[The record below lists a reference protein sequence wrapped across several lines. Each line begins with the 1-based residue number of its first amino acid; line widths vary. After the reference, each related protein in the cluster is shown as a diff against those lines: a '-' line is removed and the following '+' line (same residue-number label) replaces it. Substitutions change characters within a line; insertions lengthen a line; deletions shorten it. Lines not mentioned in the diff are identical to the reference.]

1 MKITSVEEVK
11 KFLRGIRAT
20 DEEIE
25 RNIEIIGNLASPTY
39 EGKVLMDKLGITY
52 GR

>member
-11 KFLRGIRAT
+11 KLLKGIGAT
-20 DEEIE
+20 DKEIE

-39 EGKVLMDKLGITY
+39 EGKKLMNNLGIEY
-52 GR
+52 GG